1 MRMEGGLIS
10 LSEEHNPLK
19 HLQPTTTTPQ
29 LYQDLPPEQF
39 TPSSLSLNPF
49 SSALSSLSSRLGI
62 ALPNP
67 APEVE
72 MTPNQIQTETPHV
85 PEIPGPT
92 DTRTMEPKKKKYA
105 KEAWPGKKPIPT
117 LLV

>member
-10 LSEEHNPLK
+10 LSEENNSMKCVRPS
-19 HLQPTTTTPQ
+19 TTTLP
-29 LYQDLPPEQF
+29 LYHDLPSEDYLTSSQNTFAIAF
-39 TPSSLSLNPF
+39 TSISP
-49 SSALSSLSSRLGI
+49 RLGLN
-62 ALPNP
+62 LPNP

-72 MTPNQIQTETPHV
+72 MSLNQMQIDLMHVKEVNESTESYAS
-85 PEIPGPT
+85 
-92 DTRTMEPKKKKYA
+92 EPKKKKYA